1 MSSIKG
7 SFQSLRE
14 VSRGELFV
22 IMVYDETIFVLK
34 IALFARIRLIDKKE
48 NRKIHIKLLLAQ
60 MIITTGANIVPYNEG
75 ADTTKCVGRLLL
87 STCGN
92 SITMT
97 SSPLHTNIMHILSR
111 QFRTLAVT
119 FTVWIITKNENKNL
133 DLFHFRR
140 IKTFG
145 WWYQHCAVLLTLQFV
160 LTGILTTLVLEKFPS

>member
-1 MSSIKG
+1 MKGNIKRFEKPLGEGAMSSIKG
-7 SFQSLRE
+7 SFQSRRE
-14 VSRGELFV
+14 VSQGELFV

-60 MIITTGANIVPYNEG
+60 VIITAGANIVPYNEG

-119 FTVWIITKNENKNL
+119 FTV
-133 DLFHFRR
+133 
-140 IKTFG
+140 
-145 WWYQHCAVLLTLQFV
+145 
-160 LTGILTTLVLEKFPS
+160 